1 MQRLAVFGILFLL
14 IPFLLVLG
22 GCGGGSSSTTGNL
35 SQVVMTP
42 TTASLDLGGVVSI
55 SASPADASNNVVT
68 TSLKTT
74 FSSSNTAVATVS
86 TAGLVCA
93 GSWDASF
100 IVCTPG
106 QPGAATITATIGSFS
121 GTATIYSHP
130 HVDTVSLDPLPSSCS
145 SMGTTQTITA
155 HAFHNTGS
163 GSPPQDITSLVG
175 PFTFSTGSSTV
186 ATVNTAIQAAG
197 NVGVVKG
204 AAPGLTNV
212 HAAVAGVSSPPAPF
226 TVCLVQSIHLHL
238 SGAPDTTFSLAPA
251 ATQSLTADIVDSSGA
266 GIAPPLTWNT
276 SRPGAATIASTG
288 IASAVAAGTAGI
300 TASCSPPSC
309 NQGLTA
315 SQAVPIYSNVVL
327 GNVTGASATSTA
339 YATGT
344 ATTSLIPIDTSGN
357 TAGTAITLGAQ
368 PNSFLFNPAG
378 TQGFLGSNSGLM
390 VLTVSSNSVAA
401 PNPTFPGKVLAV
413 SPDGSR
419 VIIGGATNNQVF
431 VFGAGSGIASDSLN
445 IFGATAAAFTPDG
458 QRAFIVAGANLYV
471 YGAGTSGTSGS
482 ILKTLPLPASMTTAA
497 VLASGAFGL
506 AAGGSSNGAPYRNV
520 IVSATC
526 NGSLSDTVPTPGAST
541 GPTLLQSLPDASAVL
556 AVDSP
561 GIDLITPTTN
571 NAGCPPAITDAIA
584 SKDFGQGPFT
594 PNQLILP
601 SSGAKAF
608 VTSNLPTLLVY
619 TVSGSAVSAIPLAN
633 GAHAFTGGVL
643 GDGSMLYVGG
653 SDNAVHR
660 IDPNASSGAGADVQ
674 QISLS
679 FTPDLVAVVPK

>member
-42 TTASLDLGGVVSI
+42 TTASLDMGGVVSI
-55 SASPADASNNVVT
+55 SASPEDASNNVVT

-93 GSWDASF
+93 GAWDANF

-106 QPGAATITATIGSFS
+106 QPGTATITATIGSFS

-186 ATVNTAIQAAG
+186 ATVNTAVQAAG

-204 AAPGLTNV
+204 AAPGVTNV
-212 HAAVAGVSSPPAPF
+212 HAGVAGVSSTPAPF

-251 ATQSLTADIVDSSGA
+251 GTQSLTADIVDTSGA

-276 SRPGAATIASTG
+276 SRPTAATIATTG
-288 IASAVAAGTAGI
+288 IATAVAAGTSSI

-309 NQGLTA
+309 NQGLTS

-327 GNVTGASATSTA
+327 GNVTGASATTTA

-344 ATTSLIPIDTSGN
+344 TTTSLIPIDTSAN

-368 PNSFLFNPAG
+368 PNSFLLNPAG
-378 TQGFLGSNSGLM
+378 TQGYLGSNSGLM

-413 SPDGSR
+413 SPDGNR
-419 VIIGGATNNQVF
+419 VIIAATNQVF
-431 VFGAGSGIASDSLN
+431 VFGAASSTSSDSLP
-445 IFGATAAAFTPDG
+445 IFNATAAAFTPDG
-458 QRAFIVAGANLYV
+458 QRAFIVAGASLYV

-482 ILKTLPLPASMTTAA
+482 ILETLPLPTSMTTAA

-506 AAGGSSNGAPYRNV
+506 AAGGSSHNV

-526 NGSLSDTVPTPGAST
+526 NGSLSDTVATPTASA
-541 GPTLLQSLPDASAVL
+541 GPTLLRSLPDASAVL

-561 GIDLITPTTN
+561 GIDVITPATN

-608 VTSNLPTLLVY
+608 VTSNLPVLLVY
-619 TVSGSAVSAIPLAN
+619 TVSTSGVSTIPLAN

-660 IDPNASSGAGADVQ
+660 IDPNAGTDTP
-674 QISLS
+674 ISLS
-679 FTPDLVAVVPK
+679 FTPDLVAVIPK